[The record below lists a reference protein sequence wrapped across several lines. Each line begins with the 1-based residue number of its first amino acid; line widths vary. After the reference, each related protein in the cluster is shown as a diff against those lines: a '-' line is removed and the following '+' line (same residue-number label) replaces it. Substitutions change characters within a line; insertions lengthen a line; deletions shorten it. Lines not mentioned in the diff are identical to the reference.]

1 MFLLTLVVEVVK
13 LDDNLFLF
21 IVEVVSLFAAVDL
34 LVDLVDFLVAGFD
47 GLVIMDGVIVITS

>member
-47 GLVIMDGVIVITS
+47 GLVIIDGVIVITS